1 MEMDLDA
8 IIAAANRAQQACDY
22 RLGNCSR
29 VLHIGFFF
37 DGVGRN
43 IEQDAPAN
51 RLSNVARLFRAYPA
65 LEDSLPNATY
75 SKFYISGLGTPFV
88 ETTSERL
95 QGMMDKS
102 LGSLLDDLNN
112 KPADIGQIDLH
123 IFFCLDQII

>member
-43 IEQDAPAN
+43 T
-51 RLSNVARLFRAYPA
+51 RAGCA
-65 LEDSLPNATY
+65 
-75 SKFYISGLGTPFV
+75 G
-88 ETTSERL
+88 
-95 QGMMDKS
+95 
-102 LGSLLDDLNN
+102 
-112 KPADIGQIDLH
+112 
-123 IFFCLDQII
+123 